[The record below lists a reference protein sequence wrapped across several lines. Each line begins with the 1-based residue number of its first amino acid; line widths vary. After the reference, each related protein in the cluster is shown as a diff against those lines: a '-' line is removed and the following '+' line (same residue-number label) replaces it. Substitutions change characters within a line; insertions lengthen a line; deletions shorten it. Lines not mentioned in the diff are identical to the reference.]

1 MEINIVGTEEENTLK
16 GKQLLNLLNKQQEK

>member
-16 GKQLLNLLNKQQEK
+16 KRQSLNLLNKQQEK